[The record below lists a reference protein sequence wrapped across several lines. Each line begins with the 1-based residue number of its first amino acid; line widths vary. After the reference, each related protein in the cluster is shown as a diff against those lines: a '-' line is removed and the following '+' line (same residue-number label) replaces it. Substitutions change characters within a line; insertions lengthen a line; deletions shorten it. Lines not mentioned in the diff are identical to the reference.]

1 MCGERGGSIVE
12 SSSAFWRDQNPG
24 PWLRMAANNTR
35 LANTPSF
42 LRQFKLSV
50 VLLSVLL
57 VLPCVWHRRIE
68 AGDLAS
74 HVYNAWLAQLIEKG
88 QAPGLYLSNQWNNVL
103 FDVALLRAAK
113 LVGFPAAQ
121 RIVVSVCVLIFF
133 WGVFAFVGTIT
144 ERPPWFLT
152 PCIAMLAYGYS
163 FNMGFINYYLS
174 LGLACF
180 GLAILWRG
188 RGFAWIA
195 GALIALLAVLAHPI
209 GFLWLFGTLA
219 YVWIRAKLPGW
230 RKLAL
235 PLAAASGFFAVYWT
249 ASHRPALLADWD
261 RGPFYLYNG
270 ADQLGLYGKRYIPLA
285 CAAFLFGLVCVAM
298 DFYAGRR
305 EEPSWKRFELPFELY
320 LVTFCATALLPEN
333 LRPSIY
339 GGWIGL
345 LGSRITSISA
355 IFGLC
360 VLGLLKPRRWHA
372 VGFGAC
378 AIVFFAF
385 LYQDTGW
392 LNRLEANA
400 EKLVSDLPPGTRVMA
415 TVWAPPRSRITFIG
429 HAIERACIGR
439 CFSYANYEPASGEFR
454 VRVRKGSPVATSS
467 TDDAEDMASG
477 EYEVGDDD
485 LPMKQIYE
493 CDSSDLTKL
502 CIRDLEAGE
511 LNGRI
516 GYKPGAP

>member
-42 LRQFKLSV
+42 LRQFKLSA

-74 HVYNAWLAQLIEKG
+74 HVYNAWF
-88 QAPGLYLSNQWNNVL
+88 V
-103 FDVALLRAAK
+103 VALLRTAK

-188 RGFAWIA
+188 SGFAWIA

-209 GFLWLFGTLA
+209 GFLWLLGTLA

-230 RKLAL
+230 WKLAL
-235 PLAAASGFFAVYWT
+235 PLVAASGFFAVYW
-249 ASHRPALLADWD
+249 
-261 RGPFYLYNG
+261 Y
-270 ADQLGLYGKRYIPLA
+270 
-285 CAAFLFGLVCVAM
+285 V
-298 DFYAGRR
+298 
-305 EEPSWKRFELPFELY
+305 
-320 LVTFCATALLPEN
+320 
-333 LRPSIY
+333 
-339 GGWIGL
+339 
-345 LGSRITSISA
+345 
-355 IFGLC
+355 
-360 VLGLLKPRRWHA
+360 
-372 VGFGAC
+372 
-378 AIVFFAF
+378 
-385 LYQDTGW
+385 
-392 LNRLEANA
+392 
-400 EKLVSDLPPGTRVMA
+400 
-415 TVWAPPRSRITFIG
+415 
-429 HAIERACIGR
+429 
-439 CFSYANYEPASGEFR
+439 
-454 VRVRKGSPVATSS
+454 
-467 TDDAEDMASG
+467 
-477 EYEVGDDD
+477 
-485 LPMKQIYE
+485 
-493 CDSSDLTKL
+493 
-502 CIRDLEAGE
+502 
-511 LNGRI
+511 
-516 GYKPGAP
+516 

>member
-50 VLLSVLL
+50 VLLSTLL
-57 VLPCVWHRRIE
+57 LLPCVWHRRIE

-103 FDVALLRAAK
+103 FDVALLRVAK

-121 RIVVSVCVLIFF
+121 RIIVSVCVLIFF

-180 GLAILWRG
+180 GLAILWR
-188 RGFAWIA
+188 
-195 GALIALLAVLAHPI
+195 
-209 GFLWLFGTLA
+209 
-219 YVWIRAKLPGW
+219 
-230 RKLAL
+230 
-235 PLAAASGFFAVYWT
+235 ASGFFAVYWYV
-249 ASHRPALLADWD
+249 SYRPALLADWD

-285 CAAFLFGLVCVAM
+285 CAAFLFGLVCVAV
-298 DFYAGRR
+298 DFYSRR
-305 EEPSWKRFELPFELY
+305 RDNASWNRFELPFELY
-320 LVTFCATALLPEN
+320 LVAFCATALLPEN

-345 LGSRITSISA
+345 LGSRLTSISA
-355 IFGLC
+355 ILGLC

-378 AIVFFAF
+378 AIIFFAF

-415 TVWAPPRSRITFIG
+415 TVWASPGSRITFIG
-429 HAIERACIGR
+429 HAIERACIGH

-485 LPMKQIYE
+485 LPMKQIYQ
-493 CDSSDLTKL
+493 CDASDLTKL

-511 LNGRI
+511 VNGRI

>member
-1 MCGERGGSIVE
+1 METGRDA
-12 SSSAFWRDQNPG
+12 SA
-24 PWLRMAANNTR
+24 LHAA
-35 LANTPSF
+35 ADF
-42 LRQFKLSV
+42 LRRFWLQAMTISAG
-50 VLLSVLL
+50 LL
-57 VLPCVWHRRIE
+57 VPCFWHRRIE

-74 HVYNAWLAQLIEKG
+74 HVYNAWLAQLIERG

-103 FDVALLRAAK
+103 FDVVLLRTAK

-121 RIVVSVCVLIFF
+121 RIIVSVCVLIFF
-133 WGVFAFVGTIT
+133 WGVFAFVRTIT

-152 PCIAMLAYGYS
+152 PCIAMLAYGFS

-188 RGFAWIA
+188 SGFAWIA
-195 GALIALLAVLAHPI
+195 GALIALLAVPAHPI
-209 GFLWLFGTLA
+209 GFLWLLGTLV

-230 RKLAL
+230 WKLAL
-235 PLAAASGFFAVYWT
+235 PLVAASGFFAVYWYV
-249 ASHRPALLADWD
+249 SHRPALLADWD

-270 ADQLGLYGKRYIPLA
+270 ADQLGLYG
-285 CAAFLFGLVCVAM
+285 
-298 DFYAGRR
+298 
-305 EEPSWKRFELPFELY
+305 KRFELPFELY

-345 LGSRITSISA
+345 LGSRLTSISA

-378 AIVFFAF
+378 AIIFFGF
-385 LYQDTGW
+385 LYRDTGW

-415 TVWAPPRSRITFIG
+415 TVWAPPGSRITFIG
-429 HAIERACIGR
+429 HAIERACIGH
-439 CFSYANYEPASGEFR
+439 CFNYANYEPASGEFR
-454 VRVRKGSPVATSS
+454 VRVKKGSPVATSS

-485 LPMKQIYE
+485 LPMKQIYQ
-493 CDSSDLTKL
+493 CDSNDLTKL

-511 LNGRI
+511 VNGRI

>member
-1 MCGERGGSIVE
+1 
-12 SSSAFWRDQNPG
+12 
-24 PWLRMAANNTR
+24 
-35 LANTPSF
+35 
-42 LRQFKLSV
+42 
-50 VLLSVLL
+50 
-57 VLPCVWHRRIE
+57 
-68 AGDLAS
+68 
-74 HVYNAWLAQLIEKG
+74 
-88 QAPGLYLSNQWNNVL
+88 
-103 FDVALLRAAK
+103 
-113 LVGFPAAQ
+113 
-121 RIVVSVCVLIFF
+121 
-133 WGVFAFVGTIT
+133 
-144 ERPPWFLT
+144 
-152 PCIAMLAYGYS
+152 MLAYGYS

-188 RGFAWIA
+188 SGFAWIA

-209 GFLWLFGTLA
+209 GFLWLLGTLA

-230 RKLAL
+230 WKLAL
-235 PLAAASGFFAVYWT
+235 PLVAASGFFAVYWY

-285 CAAFLFGLVCVAM
+285 CVAFLFGLVCVAV
-298 DFYAGRR
+298 DFYARR
-305 EEPSWKRFELPFELY
+305 WDNASWKRFELPFELY

-415 TVWAPPRSRITFIG
+415 TVWASPGSRITFIG
-429 HAIERACIGR
+429 HAIERACIGH
-439 CFSYANYEPASGEFR
+439 CFNYANYEPASGEFR
-454 VRVRKGSPVATSS
+454 VRVKKGSPVATSS
-467 TDDAEDMASG
+467 TDDAEDMAAG

-485 LPMKQIYE
+485 LPMKQIYQ
-493 CDSSDLTKL
+493 CDASDLTKL
-502 CIRDLEAGE
+502 CIRDLEVGE
-511 LNGRI
+511 VNGRI

>member
-50 VLLSVLL
+50 VLLSTLL
-57 VLPCVWHRRIE
+57 LLPCVWHRRIE

-88 QAPGLYLSNQWNNVL
+88 QAPGLYLLNQWNNVL
-103 FDVALLRAAK
+103 FDVVLLRTAK

-121 RIVVSVCVLIFF
+121 RITVSVCVLIFF

-144 ERPPWFLT
+144 ERSPWFLT
-152 PCIAMLAYGYS
+152 PCVAMLAYGYS
-163 FNMGFINYYLS
+163 FSMGFINYCLS

-180 GLAILWRG
+180 GLAILRRG
-188 RGFAWIA
+188 SGFAWIA
-195 GALIALLAVLAHPI
+195 GALLALLAV
-209 GFLWLFGTLA
+209 
-219 YVWIRAKLPGW
+219 
-230 RKLAL
+230 
-235 PLAAASGFFAVYWT
+235 
-249 ASHRPALLADWD
+249 LADWD

-285 CAAFLFGLVCVAM
+285 WAAFLFGLVCVAV
-298 DFYAGRR
+298 DFYSRR
-305 EEPSWKRFELPFELY
+305 RDNASWKRFELPFELY

-345 LGSRITSISA
+345 LGSRLTSISA

-385 LYQDTGW
+385 LYRDTGW

-415 TVWAPPRSRITFIG
+415 TVWAPRVPGSHLSATQSN
-429 HAIERACIGR
+429 A
-439 CFSYANYEPASGEFR
+439 PASGTASVMRIMSPPRENFACALR
-454 VRVRKGSPVATSS
+454 REARWRLLRPTMRKIWRQGNMRLGTMIS
-467 TDDAEDMASG
+467 
-477 EYEVGDDD
+477 
-485 LPMKQIYE
+485 Q
-493 CDSSDLTKL
+493 
-502 CIRDLEAGE
+502 
-511 LNGRI
+511 
-516 GYKPGAP
+516 